1 MTGETGGRK
10 FSRRGLLGIFGVGA
24 KGFRD
29 SLERSAHDLA
39 PGTRPA
45 PKEPPRPGRKLRPPE
60 DTLAAASDGQGG
72 FLVDL
77 RPRPIAVG
85 ASARLAGP
93 ALAEPLLAVRVHER
107 HVAVVGGECPVDG
120 SDLLWL
126 QFEDRAACPS
136 CGSRWRLDGDLMRGP
151 ADCRLGTFLV
161 DETAGLLRLRAIG
174 G

>member
-1 MTGETGGRK
+1 MTGESGGRK

-24 KGFRD
+24 KGFRE
-29 SLERSAHDLA
+29 SIEKSAPAFDPRA
-39 PGTRPA
+39 RPA
-45 PKEPPRPGRKLRPPE
+45 PQPAPTYERKLRPAN
-60 DTLAAASDGQGG
+60 DTLNAASDGQSG
-72 FLVDL
+72 FIVDL
-77 RPRPIAVG
+77 RPRPILVG
-85 ASARLAGP
+85 MSARLAGA
-93 ALAEPLLAVRVHER
+93 ALAEPLLAVRVHEQ

-120 SDLLWL
+120 SDILWL

-151 ADCRLGTFLV
+151 ADCRLASFLV

>member
-1 MTGETGGRK
+1 MTDGGGARK
-10 FSRRGLLGIFGVGA
+10 FSRRGLLGIFGAGA

-29 SLERSAHDLA
+29 SIEKAA
-39 PGTRPA
+39 PSLDATPAPRPA
-45 PKEPPRPGRKLRPPE
+45 QGYERRLRPPA
-60 DTLAAASDGQGG
+60 DTLQAASDGQSG

-85 ASARLAGP
+85 ASARLAGA
-93 ALAEPLLAVRVHER
+93 ALAEPLLAVRVHEQ

-120 SDLLWL
+120 SDILWL

-136 CGSRWRLDGDLMRGP
+136 CGSRWRLDGELMRGP
-151 ADCRLGTFLV
+151 ADCGLASFLV
-161 DETAGLLRLRAIG
+161 DETAGLLRLRPIG